1 MMDAIMVVLLF
12 LGYITLWGAKRRM
25 QKKTSG
31 IDPEVIGSSTTPS
44 QRFFNAM
51 TKVLTVYIV
60 LMIVAHASGIQYY
73 SLYSRFVP
81 LDLPMVDLIG
91 FMLGIFGL
99 SLCGYAQI
107 KMGES
112 WRVGIDEE
120 RRTDLVTT
128 GLYRY
133 IRNPTYLGLF
143 ILCAGVWLIWPTWT
157 IAIFVLVFYLMLE
170 VQVRCEEEFLL
181 KVHGENYREYLHST
195 KRYIPKIY

>member
-1 MMDAIMVVLLF
+1 MELILVVLLF
-12 LGYITLWGAKRRM
+12 LGYMSLWGVKRRM
-25 QKKTSG
+25 QKKSSG

-51 TKVLTVYIV
+51 TKVLTAYIV
-60 LMIVAHASGIQYY
+60 FMMAAHASGIQYY
-73 SLYSRFVP
+73 SLFSRFVP
-81 LDLPMVDLIG
+81 LERTVVDIVGFLLGSIG
-91 FMLGIFGL
+91 LA
-99 SLCGYAQI
+99 LCGYAQI
-107 KMGES
+107 KMGLS

-120 RRTDLVTT
+120 RRTALVTT

-157 IAIFVLVFYLMLE
+157 IALFGLVFYLMLE

-181 KVHGENYREYLHST
+181 RVHGEFYREYLQDT